1 MNLREI
7 RHRAF
12 LAATRHLFTLR
23 LGSFVRYAWWR
34 VGGNRGDITIGFRD
48 GTRIVVRSG
57 IEDHWIASEIF
68 FDRQYEPPISV
79 PFAEFEVI
87 VDVGANVGYACLWF
101 AHACP
106 NAQIL
111 AFEPLPAHV
120 AQAEVNLSLNDLERR
135 VDLVAAAAS
144 TASGT
149 VALEPAGARTAVVSE
164 LSPHSLTVPA
174 VDWFARLPRGPIDLL
189 KMDIEGAE
197 RPLLSDARFADAA
210 QRIRYVVVEWHD
222 PEAGVKEKRWCEQR
236 LQEVGFDVVEGAD
249 YGVAGLLWGARDGDR
264 EHVRAR

>member
-23 LGSFVRYAWWR
+23 LESFVRYAWWR
-34 VGGNRGDITIGFRD
+34 IGGNRGEITIGLRD
-48 GTRIVVRSG
+48 GTSLVVRSG
-57 IEDHWIASEIF
+57 LEDYWIASEIF
-68 FDRQYEPPISV
+68 FDLQYQPPMPV

-87 VDVGANVGYACLWF
+87 VDVGANVGYSCLWF

-106 NAQIL
+106 NAHIL

-120 AQAEVNLSLNDLERR
+120 AQANLNLALNDLTRR

-149 VALEPAGARTAVVSE
+149 LALEPAGARTAVVSE
-164 LSPHSLTVPA
+164 PSPHSLTVPA
-174 VDWFARLPRGPIDLL
+174 VDWLSRLPRGSIDLV

-197 RPLLSDARFADAA
+197 RPLLADARFADVA
-210 QRIRYVVVEWHD
+210 QRIRYLVIEWHD
-222 PEAGVKEKRWCEQR
+222 PEAGVAEKRWCEQR
-236 LQEVGFDVVEGAD
+236 LRDVGFDVVAGAE
-249 YGVAGLLWGARDGDR
+249 YGVAGLLWGERSGDR
-264 EHVRAR
+264 DHLRLG